1 VMAAV
6 NRTVH
11 GKITMGDTIGYIL
24 KNAPC
29 EVILVRIG
37 QDA

>member
-1 VMAAV
+1 MAAM
-6 NRTVH
+6 NRTIH
-11 GKITMGDTIGYIL
+11 GKVTMGDTIGYIL

-29 EVILVRIG
+29 EVIVVRIA